1 MKGNVCMSRRVLI
14 VDDDEDMQALLQ
26 TVLENQEYE
35 VVTAEDGLVALQELE
50 KSVPDLILL
59 DLMMP
64 RMDGYAFAEELR
76 NRGLQSSIPIIVLSA
91 DVNAKQNADQ
101 LRADSYMAKPF
112 DVRDLLGEISHFM
125 EHLLP
130 EEGTQE
136 QGETAPQNRESNAL

>member
-1 MKGNVCMSRRVLI
+1 MSKRVLV

-26 TVLENQEYE
+26 TVLEGQEYE

-50 KSVPDLILL
+50 KEAPDLIVL

-76 NRGLQSSIPIIVLSA
+76 KRGLQATIPVIVLSA
-91 DVNAKQNADQ
+91 DTNAKQNANQ
-101 LRADSYMAKPF
+101 LGADSYMAKPF

-125 EHLLP
+125 EHLIP
-130 EEGTQE
+130 VDDTQN
-136 QGETAPQNRESNAL
+136 QQVETAPQSSVLE

>member
-1 MKGNVCMSRRVLI
+1 MSKRVLI

-26 TVLENQEYE
+26 TVLENQDYE
-35 VVTAEDGLVALQELE
+35 VVTAEDGLVALEELE
-50 KSVPDLILL
+50 KSAPDLIVL

-64 RMDGYAFAEELR
+64 RMDGYAFTEELR

-91 DVNAKQNADQ
+91 DVNAKQNSEQLGAD
-101 LRADSYMAKPF
+101 RYMAKPF

-130 EEGTQE
+130 QEGTQE
-136 QGETAPQNRESNAL
+136 QEEMAPQT

>member
-1 MKGNVCMSRRVLI
+1 MSKRVLV

-26 TVLENQEYE
+26 TVLEKQEYE
-35 VVTAEDGLVALQELE
+35 VVTAEDGLVALEELE
-50 KSVPDLILL
+50 KSIPDLIVL

-64 RMDGYAFAEELR
+64 RMDGYTFAEELR

-91 DVNAKQNADQ
+91 DVGAKQKINQ
-101 LRADSYMAKPF
+101 LGADSYIAKPF

-130 EEGTQE
+130 EEGAQV
-136 QGETAPQNRESNAL
+136 